1 MNHKILII
9 QLRPG
14 IGDLCMFL
22 PRIHEI
28 AKKYSGSSVTLM
40 TKSRSKASEILRY
53 DPYIKEI
60 FYIDEKNIKKK
71 FKVLFLFFK
80 KNKFNLVF
88 SYQYGPKYL
97 KYIFLAKLFK
107 AKTFYYGVFKK
118 NENMMNKAIL
128 SNELWLNIK
137 IDERKS
143 FIHLPKYNKTRS
155 NQVIVGIGASGDNKR
170 WSTKNFTGLVK
181 FLLEMNFEI
190 IISGGPNETHII
202 NEIKKY
208 NNNDLKIISIEKYN
222 IHDSIQIIKNA
233 KYHIGNDSGFMHISA
248 CLGMKTFCLYGDTP
262 SEDSAYNELII
273 PILPE
278 GYERITHGSNLMDK
292 ISLENVKEK
301 FLQNL

>member
-1 MNHKILII
+1 MNLKILII

-28 AKKYSGSSVTLM
+28 AKKYPGSNVTLM
-40 TKSRSKASEILRY
+40 TKSRSKATEILRY

-60 FYIDEKNIKKK
+60 FYIDEKNSKKK
-71 FKVLFLFFK
+71 FKILFLFFK

-97 KYIFLAKLFK
+97 KYIFLAKLFR

-118 NENMMNKAIL
+118 NENMMDKAIL
-128 SNELWLNIK
+128 SNEKWLNIE
-137 IDERKS
+137 ISERKP
-143 FIHLPKYNKTRS
+143 FINLPDDIKIKY
-155 NQVIVGIGASGDNKR
+155 NQVIIGVGASGDNKR
-170 WSTKNFTGLVK
+170 WSTKNFSALVK

-190 IISGGPNETHII
+190 IISGGPKETQII

-208 NNNDLKIISIEKYN
+208 NQNSKVRSLENHN

-248 CLGMKTFCLYGDTP
+248 CLGIKTFCLYGDTP
-262 SEDSAYNELII
+262 SEDSSYSDFII
-273 PILPE
+273 PILPK
-278 GYERITHGSNLMDK
+278 GYKSVTHGSKLMHK
-292 ISLENVKEK
+292 ISLELVKEK
-301 FLQNL
+301 FLNNL